1 MRSSAVLWCSF
12 RDYSPVYGTATLGR
26 GGQYKNNLSV
36 LAEDN
41 PHCATMRNNRRTK
54 RTESFV

>member
-1 MRSSAVLWCSF
+1 M
-12 RDYSPVYGTATLGR
+12 YGTATLGR